1 MVTKVL
7 LKTKESDLT
16 FGYYDTKTDII
27 YNDSNLVNK
36 SNVVGLYII
45 RNNGLICTEN
55 KQEIKDHLQTFRI
68 IQDN

>member
-1 MVTKVL
+1 MVTKIL
-7 LKTKESDLT
+7 LKTKESELT

-27 YNDSNLVNK
+27 YSDSNLVNK
-36 SNVVGLYII
+36 SNIVGLYII
-45 RNNGLICTEN
+45 RNNGLICTED

>member
-45 RNNGLICTEN
+45 RNNGLICTED

>member
-7 LKTKESDLT
+7 LKTKESELT

-45 RNNGLICTEN
+45 RNNGLICTED

>member
-1 MVTKVL
+1 MITKVL

-45 RNNGLICTEN
+45 RNNGLICTED

>member
-27 YNDSNLVNK
+27 YNDSSLVNK

-45 RNNGLICTEN
+45 RNNGLICTED

>member
-1 MVTKVL
+1 MITKVL
-7 LKTKESDLT
+7 LKTKESELT
-16 FGYYDTKTDII
+16 FGYYDTKTDTI
-27 YNDSNLVNK
+27 YNDSNLTNK

-45 RNNGLICTEN
+45 RNNGLICTED